1 MAFVGEKYHREG
13 KLPLTMVTSN
23 PQFIHAKLPNWIIT
37 RIGHQGDHSGSF
49 DRKEIRNL
57 SKTSSVRRIT
67 ISMRY
72 KPPKKKAQCE

>member
-1 MAFVGEKYHREG
+1 MSFIGEKYSREG

-37 RIGHQGDHSGSF
+37 SIG
-49 DRKEIRNL
+49 RKSSHAGAKYNKQIRNI
-57 SKTSSVRRIT
+57 SRSSSRKRIT

-72 KPPKKKAQCE
+72 VPKYR